1 MENRKIPKH
10 LPDRTAP
17 TTITP
22 TDSLHLSTCLMCV
35 YEVQVCHTHAEK
47 VLVRRVGSGL
57 GMRYP
62 LMGDGE
68 RSLALRVSGRWREPG
83 KGGEVGDCC
92 EADEVGS
99 EDIPDA

>member
-1 MENRKIPKH
+1 
-10 LPDRTAP
+10 
-17 TTITP
+17 
-22 TDSLHLSTCLMCV
+22 
-35 YEVQVCHTHAEK
+35 
-47 VLVRRVGSGL
+47 
-57 GMRYP
+57 
-62 LMGDGE
+62 MGDGE

>member
-1 MENRKIPKH
+1 M
-10 LPDRTAP
+10 
-17 TTITP
+17 
-22 TDSLHLSTCLMCV
+22 SV
-35 YEVQVCHTHAEK
+35 YEVQVSHTHAEN

-68 RSLALRVSGRWREPG
+68 RSLALRVSGRWRELG
-83 KGGEVGDCC
+83 EGGEVGDCC

-99 EDIPDA
+99 KDIPDA